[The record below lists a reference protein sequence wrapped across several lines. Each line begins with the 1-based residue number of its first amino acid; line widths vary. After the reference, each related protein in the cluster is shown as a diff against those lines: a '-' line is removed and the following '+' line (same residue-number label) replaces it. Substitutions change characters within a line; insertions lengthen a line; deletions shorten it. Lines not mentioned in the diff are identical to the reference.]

1 MNPIQMELSI
11 QKISQSLQVDV
22 FQLNYLI
29 QPNPVGFLPSS
40 LTNIL
45 HAFSQTPTVFLHMIL
60 SFYFC
65 IGFSF
70 DFFSFLW
77 DSLNDFDVGS
87 HSCSWVC
94 VWLVPLLFFFW

>member
-29 QPNPVGFLPSS
+29 QPNPIRFLPPS

-45 HAFSQTPTVFLHMIL
+45 HVFSQTPT
-60 SFYFC
+60 
-65 IGFSF
+65 
-70 DFFSFLW
+70 FF
-77 DSLNDFDVGS
+77 
-87 HSCSWVC
+87 
-94 VWLVPLLFFFW
+94 

>member
-11 QKISQSLQVDV
+11 QKNSQSLQVDV
-22 FQLNYLI
+22 FQFNYLI
-29 QPNPVGFLPSS
+29 QPNPIRFLPPS

-45 HAFSQTPTVFLHMIL
+45 HVFSQTPTFFFDILIL

-70 DFFSFLW
+70 DFLSFLW
-77 DSLNDFDVGS
+77 DSLKDFDVGS
-87 HSCSWVC
+87 RS
-94 VWLVPLLFFFW
+94 